1 MTWLVATPKPNPSPS
16 PSPNPNPNPNL
27 NQVSGIYKLRSG
39 IYKLRTV
46 SVDRD
51 QVTNLTNLGSRARV
65 GDLEDEKERPEP
77 RANGIPSR
85 NGGTMCAERV
95 RLMDDLDDDGQIER

>member
-1 MTWLVATPKPNPSPS
+1 MTWLVATPNPNPSPS

-46 SVDRD
+46 SVDHD

-65 GDLEDEKERPEP
+65 GDLEDEKEQPEPRP
-77 RANGIPSR
+77 RANGNPSR
-85 NGGTMCAERV
+85 NTMCAERV
-95 RLMDDLDDDGQIER
+95 RLMDDLDDDRQIER

>member
-46 SVDRD
+46 SVDHD